1 MKGSA
6 MTKETYLGDG
16 LYANYDGYQISLR
29 APRDDGDH
37 VVYLEP
43 MVMNEFVLF
52 VEKTFGISIK
62 VEKRES
68 EDATNGI

>member
-1 MKGSA
+1 